1 MVDEQLAGRGIDDPR
16 VLAVLGEV
24 PRHRFV
30 ERRLEPLAYEDRP
43 LPIGAGQ
50 TISQPFMVARATELA
65 RPLPSD
71 RALEVGAGCGYQAA
85 VLSRLCAEVYAV
97 EIVASL
103 AARAA
108 SLLRELGYVNVT
120 VASFDAGAGWP
131 EHAPYDVILVSAGA
145 PRVPPMLVD
154 QLADGGRLVVP
165 VGEIDDQVL
174 TCIRRRG
181 DRYETTLDTRCRYV
195 DLTGRYGV
203 GSTIPQA

>member
-1 MVDEQLAGRGIDDPR
+1 
-16 VLAVLGEV
+16 
-24 PRHRFV
+24 
-30 ERRLEPLAYEDRP
+30 
-43 LPIGAGQ
+43 
-50 TISQPFMVARATELA
+50 VARATELA